1 MQIKIDNQKL
11 MQIVLLTIL
20 FMTGLWAADV
30 GASAMILQASG
41 VDVIVKTLLTENNP
55 AFHYHLGLM
64 LCLISFV
71 CMVYLCFIAK
81 DSKEKKKGKPFE
93 FKIKFKG
100 GRTLEVN
107 RK

>member
-11 MQIVLLTIL
+11 MQIVLLIIL

-71 CMVYLCFIAK
+71 CMIYLCFIA
-81 DSKEKKKGKPFE
+81 DSKDKKKKGKPFE